1 MGNLQ
6 KTTKQAA
13 CSGILDEILR
23 TPELE
28 RTFDPEKHEIDPT
41 RTHLNYGL
49 IDHGMSP
56 TDFLK
61 KRLSEVKVQN
71 RADVKVLGQWVW
83 TMPKDLEPKYQEQ
96 FFEEIVKYHIDKF
109 GAENLCY
116 AQVHLDERTPH
127 LHLGIIPIVKVDK
140 ARTDGKTEKCCAKDV
155 FTREYLQHAHADLQ
169 KHLESK
175 LGVDVNLLNGET
187 LGVDGIANYKKAKD
201 LAQQI
206 PVLQATINE
215 LNEEIEEK
223 REEIKQLDAEIA
235 EKKGVLHSL
244 KGIVSE
250 IQEKIKGL
258 LETLKGHPNMLEMF
272 YHWITG
278 GEKTEEEAKATIDN
292 YVADT
297 EITLQKVNGIIIPD
311 EDPDEPMQRL
321 DRGGISL

>member
-23 TPELE
+23 TPELG

-41 RTHLNYGL
+41 RTHLNYSL
-49 IDHGMSP
+49 IDHGMLP
-56 TDFLK
+56 TDFLQ

-71 RADVKVLGQWVW
+71 RSDVKVLGQWVW
-83 TMPKDLEPKYQEQ
+83 TMPKDLDPKYQEQ
-96 FFEEIVKYHIDKF
+96 FFEEIVKYHINKF

-258 LETLKGHPNMLEMF
+258 LETLKGHPNMLQMF

-278 GEKTEEEAKATIDN
+278 GEKDEEEVKEKVVEYTEEMEIGL
-292 YVADT
+292 T
-297 EITLQKVNGIIIPD
+297 EVNGLVIPD
-311 EDPDEPMQRL
+311 EDPDEPIIKR
-321 DRGGISL
+321 DYGPIR